1 MMEQGMTEGVV
12 HLVRHAM
19 VVTCPLPWRVSGFT
33 VRSSQE
39 IFPSSALSSRC
50 GHFWFKNLRM
60 VTVTSCCLLGS
71 RLIYWSP
78 YKPGFKTKPI
88 LSSFTQH
95 RRINMT
101 QNFFYRV
108 ESCWWAEEW
117 SCCAVCW
124 YSSRYFCI
132 CCQMA
137 AGWTDCVWV
146 DVVF

>member
-1 MMEQGMTEGVV
+1 MTEGVV

-39 IFPSSALSSRC
+39 IFPGSALSSRC

-101 QNFFYRV
+101 QNFFTELRV
-108 ESCWWAEEW
+108 VDELRSEA
-117 SCCAVCW
+117 AVQ
-124 YSSRYFCI
+124 SAGT
-132 CCQMA
+132 A
-137 AGWTDCVWV
+137 ADTSVS
-146 DVVF
+146 VVRWQQGE